1 MSKNKNLFRKLKHY
15 FETTPKE
22 ILDKDFEE
30 IMSENSEGPDV
41 LDILPTRKQVKQYR
55 RQIKRYKSKNYESK
69 IVKKN

>member
-1 MSKNKNLFRKLKHY
+1 MGKNKTLYGKLKHY

-22 ILDKDFEE
+22 ILDKDFQE

-55 RQIKRYKSKNYESK
+55 RQIKQYKSKDY
-69 IVKKN
+69 V